1 MFSSPQLDLICRQML
16 RCISLA
22 SIMVWGSGISSLE
35 AETEKDRLLN
45 LSSRAWVGSGEDVLI
60 AGFSIAAGP
69 EKRVLVRAIG
79 PALTGFGVPNA
90 VNNPTLKIV
99 DVDGEI
105 VATNEFWPEV
115 LADTFSDLG
124 AFGLSGGSADAAM
137 VVQLKPGNYTA
148 VAEAKDGF
156 GFGMGLIE
164 VYDLEG
170 PTRLKNLS
178 TRADIEPGRNMVVAG
193 LVVAEGGGDRRLLI
207 RAVGPT
213 LSDFGVTRALPDPV
227 LAVVRQ
233 SDGVQIATNDDW
245 AVTNDASVLEQAFA
259 VSGAF
264 PLPRASADA
273 GVLME
278 LGPGAYTVLVSGK
291 AIAAGTALVEV
302 YDLTPDEGATVSL
315 AVSVASTDT
324 APGATP
330 AVVSVR
336 RIGNIDTELSVK
348 LAYGGT
354 AQMGTDYSALPTT
367 VTIPA
372 GEASVSLSIEPF
384 ANTNVQTFNKT
395 VAVALGS
402 GAGYESGLSSSAVV
416 NIYYSAGTLFVAKLI
431 PQALTSN
438 AYGTVTIQ
446 LSSDERALVVSSR
459 ISNLSSPET
468 AAYLRLGAPG
478 EDGTLLFRL
487 PGGQAT
493 NVQWQIT
500 GVGTYSAAEVRAA
513 LRDGRIFAS
522 VGTTNFPNGE
532 LAGTAV
538 RYAGSRTFTA
548 PPAAPVEPLASS
560 SEADAARFLT
570 QTTFGGKR
578 SEIDAL
584 MGQSYEAWID
594 AQMALPPSNH
604 LAETRAELERFGEPN
619 FADRPDQQH
628 RYGAWW
634 NITLRGEDQLRQRV
648 AFALSEFLVISDVN
662 GTIYNWQEGAA
673 HYLDLLA
680 EHAFGNYRDLLEE
693 VTLSPAMGV
702 YLSHLRNAKSN
713 PETGSKPDENFARE
727 IMQLFTIGLVELHPD
742 GTLRLDANGLPIP
755 TYDQQTITEMAKV
768 FTGWAFYHEDPQTW
782 RFRWAEQEFL
792 RPMINYP
799 EFHEDGAKTIVTG
812 RELPAGQGAW
822 KDLRD
827 TLDTLFEHENT
838 GPFVARRLIQ
848 RLVTS
853 NPSPGYIYRVAQVFA
868 NNSHDVRGDLGAV
881 VKAILL
887 DAEARGAT
895 AAPSPNFGKIK
906 EPLLRVTGLVR
917 SLNGQSASGRFYY
930 FWSQGELSQ
939 GPLRAPSVFNF
950 FTPDYAPVGDIAR
963 AGLFAPEMQIHTD
976 TTALSVPNR
985 LSVYSF
991 SNWGDPADREEDGIG
1006 LDIEDWVPLYGTPAV
1021 ILDELDL
1028 LLCAG
1033 TLSESTRARILQAIT
1048 DLPSWISPRQGISSM
1063 IYLVA
1068 TSPAAAVQN

>member
-1 MFSSPQLDLICRQML
+1 MFPSSPFDLFSRPLL
-16 RCISLA
+16 RCALLA
-22 SIMVWGSGISSLE
+22 GFMVGGMGVHAAR
-35 AETEKDRLLN
+35 AETENDRLLN
-45 LSSRAWVGSGEDVLI
+45 LSSRAWVGVGENVLI
-60 AGFSIAAGP
+60 AGFSIASGP

-79 PALTGFGVPNA
+79 PTLTEFGVPNA
-90 VNNPTLKIV
+90 VTDPTLKII
-99 DVDGEI
+99 DVDGQT
-105 VATNEFWPEV
+105 VATNAYWPGV
-115 LADTFSDLG
+115 LENTFSELG
-124 AFGLSGGSADAAM
+124 AFGLSAGSADAAI
-137 VVQLKPGNYTA
+137 VAQLKPGNYTA
-148 VAEAKDGF
+148 IAEASGGF
-156 GFGMGLIE
+156 GVGLIE

-178 TRADIEPGRNMVVAG
+178 TRAEIEPGRNTVVAG

-213 LSDFGVTRALPDPV
+213 LANFGVMNTLADPV

-245 AVTNDASVLEQAFA
+245 TVANDVSVLEQAFA

-264 PLPRASADA
+264 PLLQSSADA
-273 GVLME
+273 GLLME

-291 AIAAGTALVEV
+291 ATAAGTALVEV
-302 YDLTPDEGATVSL
+302 YDLTPDEGATVSVT
-315 AVSVASTDT
+315 ATVASTDT
-324 APGATP
+324 APGAAP
-330 AVVSVR
+330 GVVTVR
-336 RIGNIDTELSVK
+336 RIGNTDTDLQVE

-354 AQMGTDYSALPTT
+354 AQMGTDYVSLPES
-367 VTIPA
+367 VMIPA
-372 GEASVSLSIEPF
+372 GEASVSLSIEPY

-395 VAVALGS
+395 LAVSLVS
-402 GAGYESGLSSSAVV
+402 GDGYEAGLSASTEV
-416 NIYYSAGTLFVAKLI
+416 NIYYSAGTLFVAKLT
-431 PQALTSN
+431 PQLTSSN

-446 LSSDERALVVSSR
+446 LSSDERSLVVSSR

-478 EDGTLLFRL
+478 EVGTLLFQL

-500 GVGTYSAAEVRAA
+500 DVAPYTADEVRAA
-513 LRDGRIFAS
+513 LRDGRIYAS
-522 VGTTNFPNGE
+522 IGTTNFPNGE

-538 RYAGSRTFTA
+538 RYAGSRTFST
-548 PPAAPVEPLASS
+548 PGSASPS
-560 SEADAARFLT
+560 PTSPTTEADAARFLT
-570 QTTFGGKR
+570 QTTFGAKR
-578 SEIDAL
+578 SDIEAL
-584 MGQSYEAWID
+584 MDQTFETWIN
-594 AQMALPPSNH
+594 AQMALPASNH
-604 LAETRAELERFGEPN
+604 LAETRAELDRYGEPN

-634 NITLRGEDQLRQRV
+634 NISLRAEDQLRQRV

-673 HYLDLLA
+673 HYLDILV

-702 YLSHLRNAKSN
+702 YLSHLRNAKSD
-713 PETGSKPDENFARE
+713 PETGSRPDENYARE
-727 IMQLFTIGLVELHPD
+727 IMQLFSIGLVELHPD

-755 TYDQQTITEMAKV
+755 TYDQTTITEMAKV
-768 FTGWAFYHEDPQTW
+768 FTGWSFYHADPQPW
-782 RFRWAEQEFL
+782 RFRWTEQEFL

-799 EFHEDGAKTIVTG
+799 SYHEDGPKTIVTG

-822 KDLRD
+822 KDLQD

-838 GPFVARRLIQ
+838 GPFVVRRLIQ

-853 NPSPGYIYRVAQVFA
+853 NPSPAYVYRVAQVFA
-868 NNSHDVRGDLGAV
+868 DNGAGVRGDLGAV
-881 VKAILL
+881 VKALLL
-887 DAEARGAT
+887 DPEARS
-895 AAPSPNFGKIK
+895 AAASVSPNFGKIK

-917 SLNGQSASGRFYY
+917 AFDGRSASGRFYY
-930 FWSQGELSQ
+930 FWSQSELSQ

-950 FTPDYAPVGDIAR
+950 FTPDYAPVGDLAR

-991 SNWGDPADREEDGIG
+991 SNWGDPADREADSIA
-1006 LDIEDWVPLYGTPAV
+1006 LDIEDWVPLYETPEV
-1021 ILDELDL
+1021 ILDEIDL

-1033 TLSESTRARILQAIT
+1033 SLSDADRARILQAVA
-1048 DLPSWISPRQGISSM
+1048 DLPSWVSPRQGISSM
-1063 IYLVA
+1063 IYLVV
-1068 TSPAAAVQN
+1068 TNPAAAVQN